1 MFILLKNKDV
11 KVYYEPVSQ
20 FIQSYYGNEIIE
32 NKISSSQPQKQN
44 TKKSLNKQKA
54 IERKITKLE
63 EKLADLEYKLYK
75 TNDANE
81 LELFNQEIKKLKK
94 SN

>member
-1 MFILLKNKDV
+1 MANYSGTLLIVSHDRDFLDGLTDRVYFIKNKDV

-44 TKKSLNKQKA
+44 TKKSQ
-54 IERKITKLE
+54 
-63 EKLADLEYKLYK
+63 
-75 TNDANE
+75 
-81 LELFNQEIKKLKK
+81 
-94 SN
+94 